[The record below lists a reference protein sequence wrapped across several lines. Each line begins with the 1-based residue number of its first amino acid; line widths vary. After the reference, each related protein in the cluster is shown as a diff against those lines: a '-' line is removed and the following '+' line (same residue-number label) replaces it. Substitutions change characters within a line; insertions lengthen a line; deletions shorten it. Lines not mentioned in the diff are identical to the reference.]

1 MKLLFYRNGSICEP
15 DIIEAMESLGHEVA
29 CISNEVYD
37 KTITPQQTIRLLQE
51 ALNSS
56 GYDAVFSINF
66 YPVIAE
72 VCDIY
77 HIRYICQSVD
87 SPVLELFSHS
97 IVKEWNRIF
106 LFDNEQFR
114 ELSAYNPEHIFY
126 LPLATN
132 INRWDK
138 LLYGA
143 SADNSG
149 RYTHDIAFVG
159 SLYTE
164 KSPYDSV
171 HSLPPYISGYLN
183 GLMAAQLQVYGSY
196 FLEELLPEDVIAEY
210 KKHYPDF
217 YNPGEASFLT
227 DRKILAQFYIGNK
240 ISSMERT
247 KCMKVLSSRH
257 DVDIYTGS
265 DTSNFPRLRNH
276 GFARTHSEMPLIF
289 NRSKINLNI
298 TSKAIRSAIPL
309 RIWDILGCGG
319 FCLTNYQSELADYF
333 VPGEHL
339 DYYDSM
345 ESLMEKTEY
354 YLSHDKERRDIA
366 ENGRELIRSGHTW
379 TYRVELMLETAFS
392 I

>member
-1 MKLLFYRNGSICEP
+1 
-15 DIIEAMESLGHEVA
+15 MESLGHEVT
-29 CISNEVYD
+29 CISDEVYD
-37 KTITPQQTIRLLQE
+37 KTITPQQTIRLLHK

-87 SPVLELFSHS
+87 PPVLELFSHS
-97 IVKEWNRIF
+97 IAKEWNMIF

-114 ELSAYNPEHIFY
+114 ELSAYNPQHIFY

-138 LLYGA
+138 LMSGA
-143 SADNSG
+143 SMGNFG
-149 RYTHDIAFVG
+149 RYAHDIAFAG

-164 KSPYDSV
+164 KSPYDRV
-171 HSLPPYISGYLN
+171 HNLPQYISGYLN
-183 GLMAAQLQVYGSY
+183 GLMVALLQVYGSY
-196 FLEELLPEDVIAEY
+196 FLEDLLPDDIIAEY

-240 ISSMERT
+240 ISAMERT
-247 KCMKVLSSRH
+247 KYIEVLSTRH
-257 DVDIYTGS
+257 DIDIYAGS
-265 DTSNFPRLRNH
+265 DTSNYPRLRHH

-309 RIWDILGCGG
+309 RIRDVLGCGG

-354 YLSHDKERRDIA
+354 YLSHDKERHDIA
-366 ENGRELIRSGHTW
+366 ENGRERNLITDC
-379 TYRVELMLETAFS
+379 TPYQFS
-392 I
+392 SLFRYSPT